1 MDHILQSLTALEL
14 NEPEQQQTGIEP
26 VEEMDRDGSADDGSA
41 GALADEEGRG
51 RTRTR
56 GTRRVAQR
64 DSPTPAPDTPRD
76 FVSRAGSP
84 SAVGKTFASIVRE
97 MTTDWKE
104 FRSELL
110 RWQSERDRVG
120 AERARRAEEQDR
132 AIADR
137 DDAEDTETHR
147 AQSVA
152 DEAYVV

>member
-1 MDHILQSLTALEL
+1 MMDQQEHSRMRKEEDVPELEAPVGLL
-14 NEPEQQQTGIEP
+14 NEIA
-26 VEEMDRDGSADDGSA
+26 R
-41 GALADEEGRG
+41 
-51 RTRTR
+51 
-56 GTRRVAQR
+56 
-64 DSPTPAPDTPRD
+64 PAPDTPRD